1 MLDAETKRKIDNL
14 RDTLVGVVPDPKAQV
29 EQITTGL
36 IYKFM
41 QDLDDQSVEMG
52 GVASFFTGEFEKYS
66 WKRLFDSKLGGEDR
80 IVLYGEAIEKIYTH
94 PTAPEFF
101 RELFKNSYLPFRN
114 PSVLTMFLKG
124 INEFQ
129 YTHSEKLGDAFE
141 YLLSFMGSQGDAGQF
156 RTPRHIIDFIVEII
170 NPQKGEKIL
179 DPACGTAGFLIS
191 SYKHILGKNTKK
203 NLGDGLTAPQ
213 RSQMMRD
220 LVGYD
225 ISPDMVRISRVNM
238 YLHKFSNPMINEYD
252 CLSDDERWNEYY
264 DVILANPPFMTP
276 RGGIQ
281 PHQRFGVQSTRAEVL
296 FVDYIMEHLKPT
308 GRAGIVV
315 PEGIIFQT
323 GTAYKTLRRKLVEDC
338 LVGVISLPA
347 GVFQPYA
354 GVKTSILILDKEQR
368 RKLDTI
374 FFAKIEND
382 GFSLGAQRTP
392 IAKND
397 LPELLQSIKDGQS
410 GNQNYQLVKT
420 DDILSD
426 ETYSFSASRYVEAIE
441 HNSHYD
447 IVPVLDTF
455 DVLTPPTKIKTK
467 DFLETGQIPI
477 IDQSSNRIA
486 GYWNDSN
493 DCLKV
498 ENPVVIFGDHT
509 KVVKFVDFD
518 FVAGADGI
526 KVLSPRPNILP
537 KFLFYILKSLDLPDL
552 GYSRHFK
559 ELKLREIPLPPIEVQ
574 QQIVDELEGYQKI
587 IDGCRQVIE
596 NYRPTIDIDPS
607 WEMVELGEICE
618 VGSSKR
624 IFKEEYVEDGI
635 PFFRTKEIVELEKGD
650 SISLELF
657 ISNSKYEDIKS
668 KFPVPQIDD
677 ILISAVGTIGVT
689 WVVDRDEE
697 FYFKDGNLLW
707 LRSIN
712 KDFSPVFV
720 KHTFDALFEKQREQ
734 LIHGAAYN
742 ALTIQA
748 LKGFKIPSV
757 PKVVQEELVKKITT
771 EKQLVEGNK
780 ELIQIYTQ
788 KIQHRIRKVW
798 GE

>member
-315 PEGIIFQT
+315 PEGIVFQNT
-323 GTAYKTLRRKLVEDC
+323 NKLLRKKLVESS
-338 LVGVISLPA
+338 LAAVISMPSGIFKPYS
-347 GVFQPYA
+347 GVT
-354 GVKTSILILDKEQR
+354 TSILILDKR
-368 RKLDTI
+368 FSSKSD
-374 FFAKIEND
+374 FVYFGKVSND
-382 GFSLGAQRTP
+382 GFSLGDKREP
-392 IAKND
+392 ISAND
-397 LPELLQSIKDGQS
+397 LPDIFKDIVS
-410 GNQNYQLVKT
+410 FLEGNKSTFGHVVDKEKILSEKYCSLSYAPYAEKTAVITEFENRKLSDLVKVDWGNTNLTKKSYT
-420 DDILSD
+420 DNGEYLGVSAAGMDGRLDHFEYEKNQVVISAIGANCGKVFFPSERFTAIKNTMVLH
-426 ETYSFSASRYVEAIE
+426 SASV
-441 HNSHYD
+441 D
-447 IVPVLDTF
+447 IH
-455 DVLTPPTKIKTK
+455 
-467 DFLETGQIPI
+467 Q
-477 IDQSSNRIA
+477 
-486 GYWNDSN
+486 
-493 DCLKV
+493 
-498 ENPVVIFGDHT
+498 
-509 KVVKFVDFD
+509 
-518 FVAGADGI
+518 
-526 KVLSPRPNILP
+526 
-537 KFLFYILKSLDLPDL
+537 KFLFYLLSKNVFTRRGGGQPFLSKGDTENI
-552 GYSRHFK
+552 
-559 ELKLREIPLPPIEVQ
+559 EIPLPPIEVQ

-596 NYRPTIDIDPS
+596 NYKPTIDIDPS
-607 WEMVELGEICE
+607 WEMMELKDIIKL
-618 VGSSKR
+618 SSGQGLTQKD
-624 IFKEEYVEDGI
+624 FKEGEYEVYGGNGVTGYHNEYFLSDRTVVIGRVGAYCGSVHLTSEKCWITDNGLFVKELLQPVNLEYLALVLKNLNLNQYAKVGGQPSIAQGEVLGLSI
-635 PFFRTKEIVELEKGD
+635 PF
-650 SISLELF
+650 
-657 ISNSKYEDIKS
+657 
-668 KFPVPQIDD
+668 
-677 ILISAVGTIGVT
+677 
-689 WVVDRDEE
+689 
-697 FYFKDGNLLW
+697 
-707 LRSIN
+707 
-712 KDFSPVFV
+712 
-720 KHTFDALFEKQREQ
+720 
-734 LIHGAAYN
+734 
-742 ALTIQA
+742 
-748 LKGFKIPSV
+748 
-757 PKVVQEELVKKITT
+757 PKMETQNELVMKANHISD
-771 EKQLVEGNK
+771 LVQQNN
-780 ELIQIYTQ
+780 ELIKIYTQ
-788 KIQHRIRKVW
+788 KIQDRISKVW